1 MKIGVAEK
9 ELINVLSPYK
19 TFGKNI
25 LETNDLFKFLNGNNT
40 TIKKKEDNWEVV
52 TKLFEIWKK
61 FYSEYNEIRK
71 EKLWCSTIIIISY
84 AIRRKEEEK
93 NLQAAQESESQAY
106 LFQNEY

>member
-1 MKIGVAEK
+1 M
-9 ELINVLSPYK
+9 
-19 TFGKNI
+19 
-25 LETNDLFKFLNGNNT
+25 D
-40 TIKKKEDNWEVV
+40 
-52 TKLFEIWKK
+52 

-93 NLQAAQESESQAY
+93 YLQAAQESESQAY